1 MISMRRRTFLK
12 TAAASAIAAY
22 AAPGLDAARAPAI
35 EVLHNGIRL
44 PGVWPPRLRSFAPEP
59 LTPPYLLDPP
69 AVISIDVGRQLFVD
83 DFLIAT
89 TTLKRTFHHATY
101 HHDNPLLT
109 PRTPWEKLDSYA
121 DRTHTPPRPSAMVF
135 SDGVFYDPAARAYK
149 LWYMGGYGTNTCL
162 AVSDDGLAWTRPSL
176 DVRPGTNIVLD
187 TLARDSNTVWLDHD
201 ERDPAQ
207 RFKMAMYYDKSM
219 ELFSSPDGI
228 HWRHRGRTGPTG
240 DRTTM
245 FYDAFRRK
253 WVFSI
258 RDEDA
263 VFGRMRR
270 YWQTDD
276 VFAGVTWRAEEPPCW
291 IASDS
296 GDRRRGDYDV
306 RPQIYTLDAAA
317 YESVLLGLFTMWRGE
332 TNDREKPN
340 DICVGF
346 SRDGFHWWRPDR
358 GAFIAVS
365 EHVGDWNWANVQSAG
380 GCCLIVGDTLRFY
393 VSGRA
398 GIPGTSVAGV
408 CSTGL
413 ATLRRDGFA
422 SMDGRGTLVTRPLRF
437 SGGHLFVNAALGD
450 GVLRAGVEDEDGR
463 PLPNLSIADC
473 VPVRG
478 DGTAL
483 PVTWTDRGALARAA
497 NRPVRLRF
505 DMTGGSLFAFWVSR
519 AESGASGGFVAAGGP
534 AFKGA
539 RDR

>member
-1 MISMRRRTFLK
+1 MISVHRRDFIK
-12 TAAASAIAAY
+12 AAAASAISAL
-22 AAPGLDAARAPAI
+22 AAPRLDAAPDQGA

-44 PGVWPPRLRSFAPEP
+44 PRMWPPRLRSFAPTP
-59 LTPPYLLDPP
+59 VTPPYLLDPP

-83 DFLIAT
+83 DFLIAA

-101 HHDNPLLT
+101 YGNNPLLT
-109 PRTPWEKLDSYA
+109 PATEWEKRDSYA
-121 DRTHTPPRPSAMVF
+121 DRTNTPPRPSAMVF
-135 SDGVFYDPAARAYK
+135 SDGVFYDPSARAYK

-162 AVSDDGLAWTRPSL
+162 AVSDDGLAWTRPML
-176 DVRPGTNIVLD
+176 DVRRGTNIVLD
-187 TLARDSNTVWLDHD
+187 SLARDSNTVWLDHD

-207 RFKMAMYYDKSM
+207 RFKMAMYYDKAM
-219 ELFSSPDGI
+219 VLYSSPDGV
-228 HWRHRGRTGPTG
+228 HWKQRGRTGPTG

-253 WVFSI
+253 WIFSI

-276 VFAGVTWRAEEPPCW
+276 FFAGVNWRADEPPYW
-291 IASDS
+291 VASDAE
-296 GDRRRGDYDV
+296 DRRRGDYDV
-306 RPQIYTLDAAA
+306 RAQIYTLDAAA

-332 TNDREKPN
+332 MNDREKPN

-358 GAFIAVS
+358 DAFIPVS

-380 GCCLIVGDTLRFY
+380 GCCLIAGDTLRFY

-422 SMDGRGTLVTRPLRF
+422 SMDGRGVQRRTLLRECRARRRQPARRRRGRTRP
-437 SGGHLFVNAALGD
+437 AAARL
-450 GVLRAGVEDEDGR
+450 VECR
-463 PLPNLSIADC
+463 
-473 VPVRG
+473 VR
-478 DGTAL
+478 
-483 PVTWTDRGALARAA
+483 RGARRRNRDPRAMDRSPCACARGKPSGPIPLRDDRWRALRLLGVA
-497 NRPVRLRF
+497 GRVGRERRLRR
-505 DMTGGSLFAFWVSR
+505 GRRPGLQRR
-519 AESGASGGFVAAGGP
+519 ARSV
-534 AFKGA
+534 
-539 RDR
+539 RRRN